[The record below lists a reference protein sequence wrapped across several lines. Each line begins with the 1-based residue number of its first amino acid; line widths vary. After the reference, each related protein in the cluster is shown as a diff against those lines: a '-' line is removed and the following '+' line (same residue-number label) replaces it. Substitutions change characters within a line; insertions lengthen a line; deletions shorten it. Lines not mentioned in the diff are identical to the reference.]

1 MKRCECVNPYKKLY
15 EEENIEVGDI
25 ISLDP
30 IANRVKLSFNRINKK
45 DEQVIGIC
53 EKIENNMIYVANTG
67 IIDVNVEDIIC
78 IGDKLTT
85 SNKPG
90 KAVAI
95 RYDQDE
101 TQFTIRSI
109 GKVIGLYNNYE
120 KAKVL
125 LDIE

>member
-53 EKIENNMIYVANTG
+53 EKIENNMIYVANIG
-67 IIDVNVEDIIC
+67 IIDVNVEGIIC
-78 IGDKLTT
+78 IGDKLTI
-85 SNKPG
+85 SNKH
-90 KAVAI
+90 KYI
-95 RYDQDE
+95 
-101 TQFTIRSI
+101 
-109 GKVIGLYNNYE
+109 
-120 KAKVL
+120 
-125 LDIE
+125 IEFILITVNHF